1 MKKLLITVNG
11 QKYEVEVEVL
21 EDDFNQVSPQVFQ
34 NTKSIDR
41 SAVHSV
47 ELQSKNLPKF
57 NEVTSF
63 LSSRQNQPAIK
74 TASKNKQL
82 NSPLNG
88 TVLEINAKPGV
99 PVKEKEIL
107 LAIEAMK
114 MKTNIFAE
122 FAGVVKSVNVSVGDK
137 VSQGTILITF
147 E

>member
-11 QKYEVEVEVL
+11 QQYEVEVEVL
-21 EDDFNQVSPQVFQ
+21 EDDFNQVSPQAFQ
-34 NTKSIDR
+34 NTKAIDR
-41 SAVHSV
+41 AAVHSV
-47 ELQSKNLPKF
+47 ELQSANLPKF

-63 LSSRQNQPAIK
+63 LSNRQNQPIK
-74 TASKNKQL
+74 STSGINKQL